1 MMRIVLAL
9 FLGMAMVQAGCE
21 PVPETDDL
29 RRYEDSILQSMAPP
43 RVNDYS
49 LTLRGTV
56 EDTLSGRATFGP
68 VVDGATGTTMMLIR
82 LETGLDFGGGF
93 FVAYPG
99 RQLPPAGT
107 YPITVFPEDSVR
119 TAQPLQGFAL
129 GYRRGL
135 LINMRSQEGS
145 ITLEEVSDTVV
156 RARFTAELEGTIA
169 RPGGRATQGVLSA
182 TGEFSARPLGAGFVL
197 GL

>member
-1 MMRIVLAL
+1 MRLVLLLLLAL
-9 FLGMAMVQAGCE
+9 AFVQAGCE
-21 PVPETDDL
+21 PVPETDEL
-29 RRYEDSILQSMAPP
+29 RQYEDSILQAMAPP
-43 RVNDYS
+43 RENDYA

-56 EDTLSGRATFGP
+56 EDTLSGRATFGS
-68 VVDGATGTTMMLIR
+68 VVDGATGKTMVLIR

-99 RQLPPAGT
+99 TQLPPAGT

-119 TAQPLQGFAL
+119 TAQPLQGFAV

-135 LINMRSQEGS
+135 LINMRSTEGT
-145 ITLEEVSDTVV
+145 ITLEEVSDTLV
-156 RARFTAELEGTIA
+156 RARFSADLEGTIA
-169 RPGGRATQGVLSA
+169 RPGGRATPGVLSA
-182 TGEFSARPLGAGFVL
+182 TGEFRARPLGAGFVL

>member
-1 MMRIVLAL
+1 MRLVFCFLLGLAML
-9 FLGMAMVQAGCE
+9 QAGCE
-21 PVPETDDL
+21 PLPETDEL
-29 RRYEDSILQSMAPP
+29 RQYEDSIMQSMAPP

-56 EDTLSGRATFGP
+56 EDTLSGRATFGQ
-68 VVDGATGTTMMLIR
+68 VIDGATGTTMMLIR

-99 RQLPPAGT
+99 TTLPAKGT

-135 LINMRSQEGS
+135 LVNMRSTEGTL
-145 ITLEEVSDTVV
+145 TLEEVSDVLV
-156 RARFTAELEGTIA
+156 RARFTATLEGTIA
-169 RPGGRATQGVLSA
+169 RPGGRATPGVLSA
-182 TGEFSARPLGAGFVL
+182 SGEFRARPFGAGFVL